1 MKSEKAHFT
10 RVYKDMKG
18 IKMEEKKFPTMK
30 SLDSDKKA
38 AKAVKPAE
46 ASVETAAPAAEK
58 EVIDFSKV
66 KVEPLFEEM
75 VNFETFSKSD
85 FRAVK
90 IKDCVAVPKSK
101 KLLQFTLDDGTD
113 TDRTILSGI
122 HEYYEPEELIGK
134 TAIAIVN
141 LPPRA
146 MMGIDSCGMLISAVH
161 EEEGVEKLHL
171 LMVDEHIPAGA
182 KLY

>member
-1 MKSEKAHFT
+1 
-10 RVYKDMKG
+10 
-18 IKMEEKKFPTMK
+18 MK

-38 AKAVKPAE
+38 AKSVKPAE

-90 IKDCVAVPKSK
+90 IKECTAVPKSE
-101 KLLQFTLDDGTD
+101 KLLRFVLNDGSGTD
-113 TDRTILSGI
+113 RIILSGI
-122 HEYYEPEELIGK
+122 HKYYEPEELVGK
-134 TAIAIVN
+134 TAVAIVN
-141 LPPRA
+141 LPPRK
-146 MMGIDSCGMLISAVH
+146 MMGEMSNGMLLSCVNNYDG
-161 EEEGVEKLHL
+161 EEMLNFIL
-171 LMVDEHIPAGA
+171 LDDQIPAGS
-182 KLY
+182 KVY